1 MGYGHTEQFEKFVD
15 WSVRHCYAEVGGDC
29 YAKL

>member
-1 MGYGHTEQFEKFVD
+1 VA
-15 WSVRHCYAEVGGDC
+15 VRLCFAEVGGDC